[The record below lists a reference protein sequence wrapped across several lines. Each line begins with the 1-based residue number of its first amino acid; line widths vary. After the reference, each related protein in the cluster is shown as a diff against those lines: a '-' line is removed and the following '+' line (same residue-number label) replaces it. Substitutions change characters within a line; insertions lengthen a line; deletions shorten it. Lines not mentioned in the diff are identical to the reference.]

1 MVNRGPPRFD
11 TRSNQ
16 RAHSNRGPP
25 PVNGVRRVTR
35 ILGPSRV
42 DRALSK
48 LRFSLVCD
56 GGCVANDSLNERH
69 RFYLLSQRQSQTRDR
84 GRGTGIPNKSLL
96 TSVAG
101 HSSHWSL
108 SMFYNTCKGTTYN
121 PKLPV
126 NGRGATSCCVQGWVD
141 SRLVNRWALP
151 QRGYVGT
158 ARENLILADVS
169 GGFDVNRL
177 DQALQPRT
185 FT

>member
-1 MVNRGPPRFD
+1 MRLGARAVNVSGTVIDNGLDSVGLEALADFNSGGGPGNTDFLSAWYSRYAKARAADVVNRGPPRFD

-69 RFYLLSQRQSQTRDR
+69 RFYLLSQRQSQTRVR

-96 TSVAG
+96 TSAAG
-101 HSSHWSL
+101 PSVC
-108 SMFYNTCKGTTYN
+108 FTTRA
-121 PKLPV
+121 KVLLTI
-126 NGRGATSCCVQGWVD
+126 RSC
-141 SRLVNRWALP
+141 R
-151 QRGYVGT
+151 
-158 ARENLILADVS
+158 
-169 GGFDVNRL
+169 
-177 DQALQPRT
+177 
-185 FT
+185 